1 LQTLLTDIRAKKGG
15 IVLFHDVQEYTVN
28 NLREWIRAVK
38 DEGHTFVPLVKFVPE
53 AAKPLRAEASGNR

>member
-28 NLREWIRAVK
+28 HLREWIRAVK

-53 AAKPLRAEASGNR
+53 AAKPFRAEASGNR